1 MLMDERFNKILN
13 MLNESDVISVANIA
27 LALKVT
33 EMTIRRDLKILES
46 QNKLIRIHGGAKAKQ
61 KNNFVE
67 LSHFEKQN
75 INVDEKRYIAKL
87 AARLI
92 GENDTIFIGAG
103 TTNEM
108 IYDFIDVKFAK
119 VITNSFEIFM
129 KFKNDNRF
137 ETILIGGKLRER
149 TGAFIGSLS
158 NELVKK
164 INVNKAFIGANGISN
179 DRITTFNEDEGSLQ
193 AIVLDNANER
203 YILADSSKIGK
214 TDFFV
219 FYNVKDVTAI
229 ITGKEIGE
237 KMIKEYAKLT
247 NIIKD

>member
-1 MLMDERFNKILN
+1 MDERFKKILL
-13 MLNESDVISVANIA
+13 MLEESDVISVASVA
-27 LALKVT
+27 SKLSVT
-33 EMTIRRDLKILES
+33 EMTVRRDLKILES
-46 QNKLIRIHGGAKAKQ
+46 QNKLVRIHGGAKAKL

-87 AARLI
+87 AAKLI
-92 GENDTIFIGAG
+92 HENDTVFIGAG

-108 IYDFIDVKFAK
+108 IYEFIDVKYAK
-119 VITNSFEIFM
+119 VITNSFEIFI
-129 KFKNDNRF
+129 KFKQDSRF

-149 TGAFIGSLS
+149 TGAFVGSLS
-158 NELVKK
+158 NEIAKK
-164 INVNKAFIGANGISN
+164 INVNKAFIGANGIIH

-193 AIVLDNANER
+193 AIMLDNANER

-229 ITGKEIGE
+229 VTGKEIGE
-237 KMIKEYAKLT
+237 KISKDYAKLT
-247 NIIKD
+247 KIIRD